1 MNAVAT
7 AVLVEL
13 AKDFISLVREI
24 APNWASA
31 YYRFRSGGARYGS
44 NTSYLA
50 ESNVSIIGAL
60 RCGDFYER
68 MNARGVEL
76 LEDLGKSRGVF
87 VIIIDYEFNY
97 DFKFEWDDLSRWEI
111 AKLYGGT
118 GLPSGI

>member
-1 MNAVAT
+1 
-7 AVLVEL
+7 
-13 AKDFISLVREI
+13 
-24 APNWASA
+24 
-31 YYRFRSGGARYGS
+31 
-44 NTSYLA
+44 
-50 ESNVSIIGAL
+50 
-60 RCGDFYER
+60 